1 MSEPCPRCGGA
12 TAHAFSVADR
22 NRCTSKRVFDY
33 RGCGSCGL
41 IWMLGVPDDL
51 GELYPAD
58 YHASI
63 APPDL
68 AAAVAA
74 EAPRVALVAR
84 HVQPGRLVELGPS
97 QGVFAAAAKAA
108 GFDVVGLE
116 MDADCCRSLER
127 DVGVRAIHTDTPEAV
142 LPTLEPSRA
151 VVMWHVIEHLRDP
164 WKVLRAIAA
173 HLEPGGVLAI
183 AAPNPHALQFALFGK
198 RWVHVDTPRHLWL
211 IPLAALREDLA
222 ALGFEQ
228 LSATTVDP
236 TGLLLNGLGWQRSL
250 LRPPTLR
257 PDPRGAWTMGK
268 VFGGLFGAIERRG
281 LRGAAYTAVFRKG
294 GDVLPA

>member
-1 MSEPCPRCGGA
+1 
-12 TAHAFSVADR
+12 VADR
-22 NRCTSKRVFDY
+22 NRCTSTRAFDY

-51 GELYPAD
+51 AELYPDD

-63 APPDL
+63 APADL

-74 EAPRVALVAR
+74 EAPRVGLISR
-84 HVQPGRLVELGPS
+84 HVAPGQLVELGPS

-108 GFDVVGLE
+108 GFDVIGLE
-116 MDADCCRSLER
+116 MDADCCVALER
-127 DVGVRAIHTDTPEAV
+127 DVGVRAINTVTPEAV
-142 LPTLEPSRA
+142 LPALAPSRA

-164 WKVLRAIAA
+164 WEVLRAIAA

-211 IPLAALREDLA
+211 IPLPALREDLA

-228 LSATTVDP
+228 LTATTVDP

-294 GDVLPA
+294 GDGLPA